1 MEKITII
8 KKDNYLVLIKN
19 SIGGTTWR
27 QAYGLING
35 RKKNLTQNGDLAC
48 AYFVSSI
55 LKIFDLIGNL
65 HLTVTGTIKDL
76 ENSGWEKITKNKISP
91 GDIIIW
97 QAKNNHQHIG
107 FYLGD
112 KKAVSNDSKTGK
124 IKSHH
129 YTFKNQ
135 REIEEVWRH
144 KI

>member
-91 GDIIIW
+91 GDIII
-97 QAKNNHQHIG
+97 KVN
-107 FYLGD
+107 
-112 KKAVSNDSKTGK
+112 GK
-124 IKSHH
+124 G
-129 YTFKNQ
+129 
-135 REIEEVWRH
+135 
-144 KI
+144 